1 MHLRFKTGCADI
13 HMEVAVPR
21 TARTLAA
28 AMFIASL
35 SLVGTASAGPETA
48 AQTTMAHTPVDLGPG
63 APSGGD
69 PFLWLEQV
77 HGTRALAWVKSEDD
91 RTTSIL
97 EHDPH
102 YAALYADALK
112 VTETK
117 DRIPYPQVIGG
128 QVYNFW
134 RDQTHVRGILRRTT
148 LASYAT
154 TSPSWTT
161 VLDLDAVAKA
171 EKANWVYEGLNC
183 PFPDE
188 RRCLVSLSDGGEDA
202 YTVREFDLTMGT
214 FVQGG
219 FNLPRAK
226 QDEAWLDDN
235 TLLVDR
241 PWTPDEVTT
250 SGYAYIIKRVTRGE
264 PLASA
269 TEIFRGKPT
278 DVGDSAVTLDDG
290 AGQRVAMI
298 TRSVD
303 FFNAEYYLVGNSGVK
318 QLSLPKQLN
327 IQGLIEGRMVLTL
340 NQPWTV
346 DDKTYPAGALVALD
360 LDQMQADPSNLHP
373 TLVYTPGPR
382 ESLGDIATSKDRLL
396 VVSYLNVQGRLL
408 DFTPGPNDTWTH
420 AQVNL
425 PSNATIS
432 IADTNLRDDTAFIDV
447 TSFLAPS
454 TLFSLNAATGVAS
467 PIKALPAQF
476 NASNDVVEQHEASSK
491 DGTQIPYFIVHPKTM
506 QLDGMNPT
514 VINAYG
520 GFQISETPFYSSTI
534 GKLWLERGGTFVL
547 ANIRGGGE
555 FGPAWHDAGLKTH
568 RQVIY
573 DDFYAVAHDLVAR
586 KITSPRHLGITGAS
600 NGGLLMGVEFTQ
612 HPEMYDAVDIGVPL
626 LDMLRYE
633 KIEAGA
639 SWVGEYGSVS
649 VPAERA
655 FLAKISP
662 YNNLRPGTAYP
673 EPFIW
678 TTTKDDRVGPEHARK
693 FAAKLRAMG
702 VPYLFYEVVEGGHAA
717 GANLNEDAHTN
728 ALEWTYFTQRL
739 MSP

>member
-1 MHLRFKTGCADI
+1 M
-13 HMEVAVPR
+13 PR
-21 TARTLAA
+21 TAATLVTAI
-28 AMFIASL
+28 FIASL
-35 SLVGTASAGPETA
+35 ALVSTASAGSGTA
-48 AQTTMAHTPVDLGPG
+48 AQRTVAHTPVDLGPG
-63 APSGGD
+63 APPTGD

-77 HGTRALAWVKSEDD
+77 HGARALAWVKSEDA

-112 VTETK
+112 VAETK

-154 TSPSWTT
+154 SSPNWTT
-161 VLDLDAVAKA
+161 VLDLDAVAKT
-171 EKANWVYEGLNC
+171 ENANWVYEGLNC

-202 YTVREFDLTMGT
+202 QTVREFDLTT
-214 FVQGG
+214 GG
-219 FNLPRAK
+219 FVDGGFTLPRAK
-226 QDEAWLDDN
+226 QDEAWLDNN

-250 SGYAYIIKRVTRGE
+250 SGYAYVIKKVTRGQ
-264 PLASA
+264 PLSSA

-278 DVGDSAVTLDDG
+278 DVSDAAFTLDDG
-290 AGQRVAMI
+290 AGHHVAMI
-298 TRSVD
+298 SRALD
-303 FFNAEYYLVGNSGVK
+303 FFNAEYYLVGASDVK
-318 QLSLPKQLN
+318 QLALPKQLN
-327 IQGLIEGRMVLTL
+327 IQGLIAGRVVLTL
-340 NQPWTV
+340 NEPWTV
-346 DDKTYPAGALVALD
+346 DAKTYPAGALISLD
-360 LDQMQADPSNLHP
+360 LDQMRADPNDLHP
-373 TLVYTPGPR
+373 TLIYTPGPR
-382 ESLGDIATSKDRLL
+382 ESLGDIATTKDRLL
-396 VVSYLNVQGRLL
+396 VVSYLNVQGRALV
-408 DFTPGPNDTWTH
+408 FTPGPNDTWTNT
-420 AQVNL
+420 QLDL
-425 PSNATIS
+425 PTNSTIAIS
-432 IADTNLRDDTAFIDV
+432 DTNLRNDTAFAVV
-447 TSFLAPS
+447 TSFLTPT
-454 TLFSLNAATGVAS
+454 TLYQVDAATGAAN
-467 PIKALPAQF
+467 PLKALPAQF
-476 NASNDVVEQHEASSK
+476 DASNDVVEQHEATSK
-491 DGTQIPYFIVHPKTM
+491 DGTKIPYFIVHPKTM
-506 QLDGMNPT
+506 KLDGMNPT

-555 FGPAWHDAGLKTH
+555 FGPAWHDAGLKTN
-568 RQVIY
+568 RQRIY
-573 DDFYAVAHDLVAR
+573 DDFYAVAKDLVAR
-586 KITSPRHLGITGAS
+586 KVTSPRRLGIMGGS

-612 HPEMYDAVDIGVPL
+612 HPEMYDAVDIEVPL

-649 VPAERA
+649 VPAEKA

-662 YNNLRPGTAYP
+662 YNNLRAGTAYP
-673 EPFIW
+673 EPLIW

-693 FAAKLRAMG
+693 FAAMLKAMG
-702 VPYLFYEVVEGGHAA
+702 VPYLFYEVVEGGHGA

-728 ALEWTYFTQRL
+728 ALEWTYLTQRL
-739 MSP
+739 MAGP